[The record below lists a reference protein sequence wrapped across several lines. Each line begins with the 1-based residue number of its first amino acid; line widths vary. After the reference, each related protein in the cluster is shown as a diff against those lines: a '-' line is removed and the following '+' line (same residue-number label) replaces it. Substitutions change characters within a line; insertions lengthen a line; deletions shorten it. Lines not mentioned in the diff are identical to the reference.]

1 MSNDPKRKKK
11 YDKGGYNAENGK
23 RVPPKTARPPIPPIN
38 NEMQIY
44 INPNNPDDYIY
55 LDAGVVEIY
64 DIPPQHHLKEHPM
77 RPPIGPQMGCHFHN
91 DEPEI
96 DEDLLRLR
104 RVIKNTKKLNENR
117 IKLIWDQKIES
128 LADLIDLAN
137 HVELANYTNIS
148 LNQGHLFQLKEP
160 LQRLQGLIGM
170 ESIKSN
176 IFNQLVFFLQNIE
189 PQFPHM
195 LHTCVQGP
203 PGCGKTELANILAD
217 IYANLGIIREAKVV
231 VARRSDL
238 VAGFLGQTAIKTQE
252 VINSAKGGVLLI
264 DEAYSLGNE
273 DKKDSFAKECID
285 TINQNLTEGKADF
298 ICIIAGYKEDLEKS
312 FFGFNSGL
320 ERRFPY
326 RFTIEDYTSDDL
338 CKIYQTILVRSN
350 WKINQDDEKKMV
362 EFFRKERGSFKFNGG
377 DLENFVHFSKLAF
390 AKNKIFKVGDMERVI
405 QMEDVLGAF
414 ELYVANKSKVEKEGS
429 TVPIFMY
436 T

>member
-1 MSNDPKRKKK
+1 MTQPPHKKPA
-11 YDKGGYNAENGK
+11 YNKGGYGSGNRERNPPPK
-23 RVPPKTARPPIPPIN
+23 KVVPPPPPQN
-38 NEMQIY
+38 DLQIY
-44 INPNNPDDYIY
+44 VNPNDPNDFIFLDYSPAPPKALPTPSQSVFPFRPQYDYRDD
-55 LDAGVVEIY
+55 DSE
-64 DIPPQHHLKEHPM
+64 
-77 RPPIGPQMGCHFHN
+77 
-91 DEPEI
+91 
-96 DEDLLRLR
+96 DEDLLKLR
-104 RVIKNTKKLNENR
+104 RIVKNDKALSNNR
-117 IKLIWDQKIES
+117 PPMKWIHPVEDID
-128 LADLIDLAN
+128 DLLHLSYA
-137 HVELANYTNIS
+137 VEKFNYTNIS
-148 LNQGHLFQLKEP
+148 LNQAHLLQLQAP
-160 LQRLQGLIGM
+160 LQKLKDLIGM
-170 ESIKSN
+170 ESIKTG

-189 PQFPHM
+189 PQFPQM

-252 VINSAKGGVLLI
+252 VIDSAKGGVLLI

-273 DKKDSFAKECID
+273 EKKDSFAKECID

-326 RFTIEDYTSDDL
+326 RYTIDEYTPEDL
-338 CKIYQTILVRSN
+338 CKIYQTILGRSG
-350 WKINQDDEKKMV
+350 WKIKEDDEKKMV
-362 EFFRKERGSFKFNGG
+362 DFLRKERESFKFNGG

-390 AKNKIFKVGDMERVI
+390 AKNKIFKVGVNERVI
-405 QMEDVLGAF
+405 QMDDVLVAF
-414 ELYVANKSKVEKEGS
+414 EMYGANKNKIVRE
-429 TVPIFMY
+429 VYAPPMFMY